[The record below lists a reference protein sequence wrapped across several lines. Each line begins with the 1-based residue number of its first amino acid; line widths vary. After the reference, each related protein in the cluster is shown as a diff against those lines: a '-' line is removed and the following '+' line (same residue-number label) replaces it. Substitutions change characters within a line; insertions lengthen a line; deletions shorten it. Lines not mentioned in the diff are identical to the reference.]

1 MLRKLVLLV
10 FVAAVVAGCGNKEP
24 IYTLAET
31 EGTYVDVAGLT
42 YQVQMSRFL
51 NPGDVEDRQYLMG
64 LPQGVPAQLPG
75 DEIWFGV
82 WMRVKNYSDEALMPT
97 NSFTVVDTEGTE
109 YRPVPLDVRQNPFV
123 YVPHLLHHA
132 QVLPAPDSAAA
143 SGPIQG
149 SLILFRL
156 KTDSLQNRPLRFE
169 LGEGS
174 AEEATG
180 EIDLDL

>member
-10 FVAAVVAGCGNKEP
+10 FVAAFVAGCGDKEP
-24 IYTLAET
+24 IITKAET
-31 EGTYVDVAGLT
+31 EGVYVDVGGLT

-51 NPGDVEDRQYLMG
+51 NPGDIEDRQYLMG
-64 LPQGVPAQLPG
+64 LPEGIPKELPG

-82 WMRVKNYSDEALMPT
+82 WMRVKNYSGGPLTPT
-97 NSFTVVDTEGTE
+97 TTFKIVDTEGNE
-109 YRPVPLDVRQNPFV
+109 FEPVELDPSNPFI
-123 YVPHLLHHA
+123 YEPTLLQHS
-132 QVLPAPDSAAA
+132 QVLPTPDTAAS

-156 KTDSLQNRPLRFE
+156 PTDALQNRPLKLE
-169 LGEGS
+169 IEQEG
-174 AEEATG
+174 ATTG